1 MRRVLR
7 ILPLLLI
14 ALGIV
19 AVVTVLFLQRN
30 TFHAF
35 SALRGPTEA
44 SVIAPPQPA
53 AWQAYARGETSRL
66 ALLLT
71 DDTAAWPGLVSALK
85 SMGVP
90 FVVTDDVAR
99 ATRHHV
105 VLAYPMIA
113 GSLLSG
119 DELRALRA
127 HVDRGGVLI
136 ATQVL
141 GGGMQDLFGFE
152 SVTESRSHHSVA
164 FSRDDPLTAWLDH
177 PHEQT
182 VLLGHPDDPAS
193 WPGTQVYH
201 GAEQVLARF
210 QDGGPALITRQAPG
224 AGTTYALGFDPGFFI
239 LRAQNDRNQEAY
251 RQYANGYE
259 PSVDVWL
266 RWLHF
271 LYRRHEPL
279 AATLNT
285 VPAGQDLSV
294 VVTLDVDYAHSM
306 QNMAAYHA
314 LFDSHDIG
322 ATFFIQTKYFRD
334 FQDQGFFNDASL
346 SLLRALS
353 EGGMEIGS
361 HTVSHTDMYA
371 EVPLGSGEEMF
382 PDYQP
387 RVRRSGDT
395 RGATVLGEM
404 RVSKY
409 LLEHV
414 IDTDVVSFR
423 PGYLATPPS
432 LPQALA
438 ATGYRYS
445 SSVTAG
451 NVTTHLPYRLMY
463 DRRYSA
469 RTDIWE
475 FPIAVEDEFPPEM
488 DQRLDEALALAE
500 QLARYGGSFVILVH
514 PDVLDHKYRFL
525 AQMIPALKGR
535 AWFGTL
541 REFGDWWRARDAVT
555 VDMQRAGQQVLMRV
569 NVPHVLDGLT
579 LTLPSGLTPVAG
591 LPVGA
596 VVRNGQLL
604 LPRVEG
610 ELRILLG
617 PVG

>member
-1 MRRVLR
+1 MARAGRALS
-7 ILPLLLI
+7 LLLI
-14 ALGIV
+14 ALCV
-19 AVVTVLFLQRN
+19 AALVIFLFLQRN

-35 SALRGPTEA
+35 SALSGPTEP
-44 SVIAPPQPA
+44 SLIAPPEPA
-53 AWQAYARGETSRL
+53 SWQVYAQGDVSRL

-71 DDTAAWPGLVSALK
+71 DDTAAWPGVVSALK

-113 GSLLSG
+113 GSVLSG

-127 HVDRGGVLI
+127 HVDGGGVLI

-152 SVTESRSHHSVA
+152 SVMESRDHHSIT
-164 FSRDDPLTAWLDH
+164 FSADDPLTDWLQH
-177 PHEQT
+177 PREQT
-182 VLLGHPDDPAS
+182 VLLGQPEDPAS
-193 WPGTQVYH
+193 WPGTQIYQ
-201 GAEQVLARF
+201 GAERVLARF
-210 QDGGPALITRQAPG
+210 QDGGAALITRQQ
-224 AGTTYALGFDPGFFI
+224 AGGGSAYALGFDPGFFI

-251 RQYANGYE
+251 REYANGYE

-279 AATLNT
+279 AVTVNP
-285 VPAGQDLSV
+285 VPAGRDLSV

-306 QNMAAYHA
+306 QNMAAYHD
-314 LFDSHDIG
+314 LFNRHDIG

-346 SLLRALS
+346 SLLRDLS
-353 EGGMEIGS
+353 AGGMEIGS

-371 EVPLGSGEEMF
+371 EVPLGSGEERF

-387 RVRRSGDT
+387 RVRRAGDT
-395 RGATVLGEM
+395 RDATVLGEM

-414 IDTDVVSFR
+414 IDREVVSFR

-438 ATGYRYS
+438 ATGYRFS

-451 NVTTHLPYRLMY
+451 NVTTHMPYRLMY

-469 RTDIWE
+469 TTDIWE
-475 FPIAVEDEFPPEM
+475 FPISVEDEFPPNM

-525 AQMIPALKGR
+525 AQIIPALR
-535 AWFGTL
+535 DTAWFGTL
-541 REFGDWWRARDAVT
+541 GEFGGWWRARDAVT
-555 VDMQRAGQQVLMRV
+555 VDMRRAGQQVLMRV
-569 NVPHVLDGLT
+569 GVPHALEGLT
-579 LTLPSGLTPVAG
+579 LTLPPGLVPVAG
-591 LPVGA
+591 VPAGA
-596 VVRNGQLL
+596 VSRAGQLV
-604 LPRVEG
+604 LPPVEG
-610 ELRILLG
+610 ELRIVLG
-617 PVG
+617 PTP

>member
-1 MRRVLR
+1 
-7 ILPLLLI
+7 
-14 ALGIV
+14 
-19 AVVTVLFLQRN
+19 
-30 TFHAF
+30 
-35 SALRGPTEA
+35 
-44 SVIAPPQPA
+44 
-53 AWQAYARGETSRL
+53 
-66 ALLLT
+66 
-71 DDTAAWPGLVSALK
+71 
-85 SMGVP
+85 
-90 FVVTDDVAR
+90 
-99 ATRHHV
+99 
-105 VLAYPMIA
+105 MIA
-113 GSLLSG
+113 GSVLNG

-127 HVDRGGVLI
+127 HVDDGGVLI

-152 SVTESRSHHSVA
+152 SVTESRSHYAVT
-164 FSRDDPLTAWLDH
+164 FSDDDPLTDWLDH

-193 WPGTQVYH
+193 WLGTQVYH
-201 GAEQVLARF
+201 GAEHVLARF
-210 QDGGPALITRQAPG
+210 QDDGPALITRQQAG
-224 AGTTYALGFDPGFFI
+224 GGTTYALGFDPGFFI

-271 LYRRHEPL
+271 LYHRHEPL
-279 AATLNT
+279 SVTLNT

-314 LFDSHDIG
+314 LFDTHDIG
-322 ATFFIQTKYFRD
+322 ATFFIQAKYFRD

-353 EGGMEIGS
+353 QGGMEIGS

-371 EVPLGSGEEMF
+371 AVPLGSGKEVF

-387 RVRRSGDT
+387 RVRRTGDT

-414 IDTDVVSFR
+414 IDAEVVSFR

-475 FPIAVEDEFPPEM
+475 FPIAVEDEFPPQM

-500 QLARYGGSFVILVH
+500 QLAQYGGSYVILVH

-525 AQMIPALKGR
+525 AQVIPALKDNARFG

-555 VDMQRAGQQVLMRV
+555 VDMQRVDQQTLMRLD
-569 NVPHVLDGLT
+569 VPQALEGLT
-579 LTLPSGLTPVAG
+579 LTLPADLAPVAG
-591 LPVGA
+591 LPAGA
-596 VVRNGQLL
+596 LVRDGQLI

-617 PVG
+617 PAG